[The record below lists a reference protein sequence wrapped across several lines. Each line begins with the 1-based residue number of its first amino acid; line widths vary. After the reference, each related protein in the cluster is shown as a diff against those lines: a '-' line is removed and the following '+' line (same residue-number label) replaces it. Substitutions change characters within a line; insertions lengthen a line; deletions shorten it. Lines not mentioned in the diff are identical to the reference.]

1 MLDEP
6 DIGSTRTFSTR
17 AELLR
22 EKLTE
27 EIMSGRLA
35 PGARLDEQE
44 IARRFGVSRT
54 PVREA
59 MRHLVATGLVDSQP
73 HQGASVAM
81 VGSDRLTAFLD
92 AATELEATCARLAA
106 MRMDS
111 AERARLVE
119 IHGEVRQVLFD
130 EPARYSELNHRF
142 HEAIYLGS
150 HSEVL
155 VEIVRNLMFRMGHV
169 YRVRLT
175 LMQGARELFAEH
187 DRIVTAIL
195 SGDAIAAEVAMRAHM
210 SSSALMIERL
220 HGNALVNIH
229 RKSTAAP
236 PKMEGVA

>member
-1 MLDEP
+1 MQDPEAEVV
-6 DIGSTRTFSTR
+6 RTFSTR

-27 EIMSGRLA
+27 EIMSGLLA
-35 PGARLDEQE
+35 PGTRLDEQE

-73 HQGASVAM
+73 HLGATVAQ

-92 AATELEATCARLAA
+92 AATELEVACARLAA

-111 AERARLVE
+111 AERANLVK
-119 IHGEVRQVLFD
+119 IHGAVREVLLA
-130 EPARYSELNHRF
+130 EPVRYAELNNQF
-142 HEAIYLGS
+142 HEAIYRGA

-155 VEIVRNLMFRMGHV
+155 EEMLRNLMFRMGHV

-175 LMQGARELFAEH
+175 LLAGARESFAEH
-187 DRIVTAIL
+187 ERIVTAIL

-210 SSSALMIERL
+210 SSSSLMIERL
-220 HGNALVNIH
+220 HGSALGNTRRDDVA
-229 RKSTAAP
+229 RVERA
-236 PKMEGVA
+236 EGA

>member
-6 DIGSTRTFSTR
+6 DVGSNRTFSTR

-27 EIMSGRLA
+27 EIMSGRLV
-35 PGARLDEQE
+35 PGTRLDEQE

-92 AATELEATCARLAA
+92 AATELEATCTRLAA

-130 EPARYSELNHRF
+130 EPARYAELNHRF

-155 VEIVRNLMFRMGHV
+155 VEMVRNLMFRMGHV

-175 LMQGARELFAEH
+175 LMQGARESFAEH

-229 RKSTAAP
+229 RESTTSPA
-236 PKMEGVA
+236 KMEGAA